1 VEIPIGEGRF
11 RPLQLLLPSSKRKS
25 DTWDSRSKHVP
36 VQWRYGIGASGIRAA
51 AIYRSGCLRS
61 GESLWSH
68 TSVARRDPPIKPA
81 HWHGM
86 AVSAYPPD
94 LPSPSG
100 SQHGWVQRQSSGAI
114 RRLNDGRGREATR
127 VEGSVHGPARALCT
141 KEATAMRALS
151 IKLIG
156 LACRRSLGQQSR
168 GVTRSL
174 LTSRF
179 QTQNPDW

>member
-1 VEIPIGEGRF
+1 MAHGMKSANLVEFMRGAFPPIQNKRNPISGVT
-11 RPLQLLLPSSKRKS
+11 SKRRK
-25 DTWDSRSKHVP
+25 
-36 VQWRYGIGASGIRAA
+36 
-51 AIYRSGCLRS
+51 
-61 GESLWSH
+61 
-68 TSVARRDPPIKPA
+68 
-81 HWHGM
+81 
-86 AVSAYPPD
+86 
-94 LPSPSG
+94 
-100 SQHGWVQRQSSGAI
+100 HGWVQRQSSDAI

-141 KEATAMRALS
+141 KEATAMRGLS